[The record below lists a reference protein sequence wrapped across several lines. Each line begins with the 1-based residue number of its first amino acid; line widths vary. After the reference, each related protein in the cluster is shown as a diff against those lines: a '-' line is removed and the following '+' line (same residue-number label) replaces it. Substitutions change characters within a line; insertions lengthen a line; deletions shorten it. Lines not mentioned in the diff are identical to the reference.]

1 MKRIFLLTLL
11 TFAFT
16 GFAWSQGDGS
26 IMRGERSVN
35 ENALQQNQTYED
47 GVKLFIPNAFTPN
60 GDGLNDEFVI
70 PTVDLERF
78 EIVIYNRMGS
88 EIYRSDNPNTSW
100 TGYYQGREV
109 PEGAYVY
116 VVRYKWLNHGEE
128 FKREG
133 TVTVIR

>member
-60 GDGLNDEFVI
+60 GDGINDFYHITHTSFNTFSFQVFDRWGNKVYD
-70 PTVDLERF
+70 TVKPDFQWNGTANGKPVPGGIYVFILEGIT
-78 EIVIYNRMGS
+78 EDHLQVK
-88 EIYRSDNPNTSW
+88 RSGTIS
-100 TGYYQGREV
+100 
-109 PEGAYVY
+109 
-116 VVRYKWLNHGEE
+116 VVR
-128 FKREG
+128 
-133 TVTVIR
+133 